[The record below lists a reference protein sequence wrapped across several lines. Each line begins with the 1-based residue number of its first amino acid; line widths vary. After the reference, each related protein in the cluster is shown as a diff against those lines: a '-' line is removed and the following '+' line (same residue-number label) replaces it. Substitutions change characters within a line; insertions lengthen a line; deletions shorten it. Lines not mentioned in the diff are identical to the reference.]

1 MKITIKA
8 TNIELTQS
16 IRVEVER
23 KIGELE
29 KYIQGSEKQNSSGI
43 GKPLY
48 EAWVEVGRTT
58 RHHKK
63 GDIFRA
69 EIQMRLPGKSLRVE
83 SENID
88 LYQAID
94 EVRDELKAELNKY
107 KEKQIDKRRMAPEE
121 DL

>member
-16 IRVEVER
+16 IRTEAEN

-29 KYIQGSEKQNSSGI
+29 KYIQSFNKEEAVIK

-48 EAWVEVGRTT
+48 EVWVEVGRTT

-69 EIQMRLPGKSLRVE
+69 EVQIRLPGKSLRAE
-83 SENID
+83 SENTD

-94 EVRDELKAELNKY
+94 EVRNELKTELKRY
-107 KEKQIDKRRMAPEE
+107 KEKQIDRRKRN
-121 DL
+121 

>member
-16 IRVEVER
+16 IRDEAES

-29 KYIQGSEKQNSSGI
+29 KYIQNFGEQKLAIKS
-43 GKPLY
+43 KPLY
-48 EAWVEVGRTT
+48 EAWIEVGRTT

-69 EIQMRLPGKSLRVE
+69 EVQMRLPEKSLRAE
-83 SENID
+83 SENVD

-94 EVRDELKAELNKY
+94 EVRNELKAELKKY
-107 KEKQIDKRRMAPEE
+107 KEKKIDKRKIVSE
-121 DL
+121 